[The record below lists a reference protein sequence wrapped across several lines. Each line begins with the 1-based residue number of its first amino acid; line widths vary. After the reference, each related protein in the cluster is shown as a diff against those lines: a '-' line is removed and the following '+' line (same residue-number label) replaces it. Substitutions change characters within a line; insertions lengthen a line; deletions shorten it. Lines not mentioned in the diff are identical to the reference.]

1 MTANLGRAPGLLE
14 VPAYTLTRKRI
25 RSIRITVKAP
35 DGVVKVSAPPHV
47 SERAID
53 EFVASKRDWI
63 AKHQERIATGPL
75 ATPPLQAGPE
85 AERLRRQLRSDAPPL
100 IAYWADRMGLPIPHV
115 SYRRMTSRWGS
126 CNAQT
131 RRISLSLE
139 LARRDPELL
148 EYVIVHELAHLIEP
162 SHNQHFYDIMD
173 VYLPEWRAKRKQLNG
188 R

>member
-1 MTANLGRAPGLLE
+1 MTSSLE
-14 VPAYTLTRKRI
+14 RPAYTLTRKRI

-47 SERAID
+47 SERTID
-53 EFVASKRDWI
+53 EFVASKQAWI
-63 AKHQERIATGPL
+63 AKVQQRIAANP
-75 ATPPLQAGPE
+75 APPPLQAGPE
-85 AERLRRQLRSDAPPL
+85 AERLRRQLRREAPPL

-126 CNAQT
+126 CNHQQ

-162 SHNQHFYDIMD
+162 SHNHRFYAVMD
-173 VYLPEWRAKRKQLNG
+173 TYLPDWRAKRKQLNG